1 MFRERFF
8 CFCFNF
14 TLFRVASPTAQDPSA
29 IIKII
34 TKSLNINT
42 LRRNDG
48 GLASDSNFA
57 TAEAFLHLSLDG
69 LTALGV
75 GDSNY

>member
-1 MFRERFF
+1 MFRKRFF
-8 CFCFNF
+8 R
-14 TLFRVASPTAQDPSA
+14 LFGVAMPAAWDQSA

-57 TAEAFLHLSLDG
+57 TAEAFLHLILDG